1 MAKLPGAIQG
11 ARIVGE
17 QYAKAQRQKNPEGR
31 MPLFD
36 HLRELRNRVV
46 KSALALVAGMIAGFV
61 FFNPVW
67 HFIEKPLCEAYIR
80 GHTGCRQLGVNQL
93 VLNGPLDAF
102 YLRVKVALIVGII
115 VSSPVWLYQVWSFI
129 APGLYAREKR
139 WGHLFI
145 GVAVP
150 LFLVGT
156 ALAYLSLGRSMHYLL
171 GLTPGGVSNLIQVDL
186 YMSFVMTMMLA
197 FGIAFELPLLIIML
211 NLAGILTHERFR
223 KWRRMLIFGTFLIAG
238 VANPS
243 PDPITMLILGGA
255 CAALVEV
262 AEFIVWSNDRRRARL
277 HPDPYAGLADDELS
291 PIDLGDSELD
301 LDDRPDSR
309 LN

>member
-46 KSALALVAGMIAGFV
+46 KSALALAAGMAVGFV
-61 FFNPVW
+61 FFSPVW

-80 GHTGCRQLGVNQL
+80 GHTGCQTLGVNQL

-115 VSSPVWLYQVWSFI
+115 LSSPVWLYQVWSFI

-139 WGHLFI
+139 C
-145 GVAVP
+145 
-150 LFLVGT
+150 
-156 ALAYLSLGRSMHYLL
+156 ALM
-171 GLTPGGVSNLIQVDL
+171 VE
-186 YMSFVMTMMLA
+186 LA
-197 FGIAFELPLLIIML
+197 EL
-211 NLAGILTHERFR
+211 
-223 KWRRMLIFGTFLIAG
+223 
-238 VANPS
+238 
-243 PDPITMLILGGA
+243 
-255 CAALVEV
+255 
-262 AEFIVWSNDRRRARL
+262 IVWRHDRRKARL

-291 PIDLGDSELD
+291 PIDLNG
-301 LDDRPDSR
+301 LDDPFDDGKK
-309 LN
+309 